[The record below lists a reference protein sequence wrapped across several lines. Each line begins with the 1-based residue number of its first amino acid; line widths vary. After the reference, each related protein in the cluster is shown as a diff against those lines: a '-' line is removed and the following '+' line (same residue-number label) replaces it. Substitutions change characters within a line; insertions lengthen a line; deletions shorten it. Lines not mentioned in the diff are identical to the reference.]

1 MEALEQFYFYFHENL
16 CDKNEYNPYLTQGK
30 IGFKS

>member
-16 CDKNEYNPYLTQGK
+16 CDKNEYTPYLAQGK